1 MKLLIV
7 EDNKSLQAVLLKGFK
22 KFGYTVDVASDGEEA
37 LELFFS
43 NIYSLVLLDL
53 NLPKLDGIEVLREI
67 RSDNQEIPVLIL
79 SARSQV
85 EEKIIGLDSGAND
98 YLAKPFHFAE
108 LEARVRALLR
118 RDFKTTST
126 MVKIG
131 EVKVDT
137 ASKRVF
143 ISETEVTLPKKEYA
157 ILEYLALHRGKV
169 TTNTELIDYIWE
181 SEVDNAFNSLRV
193 HLSHLRKKMPIDFIK
208 NAQGR
213 GYYVE

>member
-7 EDNKSLQAVLLKGFK
+7 EDNQSLQTVLQKGFK
-22 KFGYTVDVASDGEEA
+22 KFGYTVDVAADGEEA

-43 NIYSLVLLDL
+43 NIYALTILDL

-67 RSDNQEIPVLIL
+67 RVVNQEIPVLIL

-85 EEKIIGLDSGAND
+85 EEKIIGLDLGAND

-118 RDFKTTST
+118 RDFKTANT
-126 MVKIG
+126 MVEIG
-131 EVKVDT
+131 VVKVDT
-137 ASKRVF
+137 ACKRAF
-143 ISETEVTLPKKEYA
+143 ISEVEVILPKKEYA
-157 ILEYLALHRGKV
+157 ILEYLVLHRGQAI
-169 TTNTELIDYIWE
+169 TSGSLIDYIWE
-181 SEVDNAFNSLRV
+181 SDVEDAFNSLRV
-193 HLSHLRKKMPIDFIK
+193 HLSNLRKKLPTDFIK
-208 NAQGR
+208 NARGR